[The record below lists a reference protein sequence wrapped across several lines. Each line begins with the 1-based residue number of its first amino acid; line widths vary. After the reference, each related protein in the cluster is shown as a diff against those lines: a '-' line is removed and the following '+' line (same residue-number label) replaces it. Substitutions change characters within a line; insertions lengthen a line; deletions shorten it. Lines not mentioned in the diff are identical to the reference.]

1 MSSTD
6 VLTLL
11 CWCLAA
17 DFSRTNNIN
26 VMLSTLWPSITEAI
40 TQQFVMQMVPQMMAD
55 AAKNYGAGVL
65 TGLELLEFDLGAVS
79 RGLVCRHQLV
89 FMGGVTQIN
98 VYLQPEWVCHE
109 DGNRQYLAY
118 TAADD
123 LRGTRWSP

>member
-6 VLTLL
+6 VLTLP

-89 FMGGVTQIN
+89 SHT
-98 VYLQPEWVCHE
+98 
-109 DGNRQYLAY
+109 
-118 TAADD
+118 
-123 LRGTRWSP
+123 